1 MCVQQDAWYEAA
13 HSSISATFE
22 IRFYLWKIRLTCRCA
37 KWEGTMWKHMHVFSK
52 HQKPGN
58 IIHLSIN
65 LLNHSTN
72 SGLQWG
78 SGAYFICHRAK
89 RWAPWKGHRGNQIHE
104 HREIILLSVHKLNVI
119 CFSLRTHEIF
129 EWQLDRLSGSP
140 SEKGLNL
147 AKFSWYTR

>member
-1 MCVQQDAWYEAA
+1 
-13 HSSISATFE
+13 
-22 IRFYLWKIRLTCRCA
+22 
-37 KWEGTMWKHMHVFSK
+37 MHVFSK

-89 RWAPWKGHRGNQIHE
+89 RWALPGKVTE
-104 HREIILLSVHKLNVI
+104 EI
-119 CFSLRTHEIF
+119 
-129 EWQLDRLSGSP
+129 
-140 SEKGLNL
+140 
-147 AKFSWYTR
+147 KFMSTVK